1 MPLREFAAHVVH
13 RAGDAVLARQP
24 WPLGP
29 LRCFKSQVLDIEA
42 QKCCPPLCAVSLGY
56 LHAG

>member
-1 MPLREFAAHVVH
+1 MVQVVH

-42 QKCCPPLCAVSLGY
+42 QKYCPPLCAVSLGY